1 MVLYMFYEISAELG
15 LEGKSFYVVVTS
27 RIAWFAQCALS
38 VGTKWGGDK
47 TQSDAQKI
55 EKIRL
60 LNSTVGQKI
69 KKSPG

>member
-1 MVLYMFYEISAELG
+1 MVLYMFYEISAELV

-47 TQSDAQKI
+47 TQSDA
-55 EKIRL
+55 
-60 LNSTVGQKI
+60 
-69 KKSPG
+69 KK

>member
-1 MVLYMFYEISAELG
+1 MVLYKFYEISADLG

-47 TQSDAQKI
+47 TQSQ
-55 EKIRL
+55 
-60 LNSTVGQKI
+60 V
-69 KKSPG
+69 KKL